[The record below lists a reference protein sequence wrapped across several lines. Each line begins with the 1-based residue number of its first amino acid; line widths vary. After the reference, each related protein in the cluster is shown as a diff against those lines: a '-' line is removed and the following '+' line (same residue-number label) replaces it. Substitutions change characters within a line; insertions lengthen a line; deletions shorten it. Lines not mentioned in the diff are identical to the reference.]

1 MNIIEGNDREDD
13 GVVNDDDGENRYDV
27 EKMDMLMKKEKKKMM
42 VMMDTKRDKDKE
54 DEEEDD
60 GDDDKKDKYADF
72 VLLTLI

>member
-1 MNIIEGNDREDD
+1 MNMIEGNDREDD

-27 EKMDMLMKKEKKKMM
+27 EKMDMLMKEKKKMM
-42 VMMDTKRDKDKE
+42 VMMDTKIDKDKE

>member
-27 EKMDMLMKKEKKKMM
+27 EKMDMLMKKKKKMM
-42 VMMDTKRDKDKE
+42 VMMDTKIDKDKE